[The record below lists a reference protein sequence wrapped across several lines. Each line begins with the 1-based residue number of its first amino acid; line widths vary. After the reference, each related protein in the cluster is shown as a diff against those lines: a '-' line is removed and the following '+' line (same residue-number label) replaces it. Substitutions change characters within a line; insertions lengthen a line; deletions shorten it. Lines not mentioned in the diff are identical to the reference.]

1 MSVEIVKYTD
11 SQTDKDLKHQYLKC
25 ILLTLKELS
34 AVIAMKVGVILLVT
48 IMPYCTQ
55 TDRQRFKTP
64 VSQVY
69 SVNIERTLSCYSHEG
84 RRDSLSHYNAI
95 LYTDR
100 QTKI

>member
-34 AVIAMKVGVILLVT
+34 AVIAMKVGMIHLVT
-48 IMPYCTQ
+48 STILSFETVEYIV
-55 TDRQRFKTP
+55 RQRFETP

-69 SVNIERTLSCYSHEG
+69 SVNIERTLSCHCHEG
-84 RRDSLSHYNAI
+84 RRDSLSH
-95 LYTDR
+95 
-100 QTKI
+100 